1 MARPL
6 LLVATCP
13 LLLACSDRAPAPSPL
28 PPTASV
34 AIEGARLEPGGLRL
48 ERAGGSLATTAIGRA
63 GAPRT
68 LSKATPTRRD
78 GRAILDRDGVR
89 EWWVGGARGLELGYD
104 LARRPDG
111 EGELAVTLTLDHGT
125 RPVTVRVPSDGV
137 AAFVF
142 VDQALWLTFSELAAK
157 DASGRVLPSRFR
169 AAGPRLELVID
180 DHGALYPIAIDPIVS
195 SGTETKLSADVSGGA
210 GFGQAIAMTTDKLAI
225 KEAQPIP
232 GGSEAAVVLYRRSA
246 SDWSPSGRVT
256 LPVSSGGT
264 DSFGAFGDALGF
276 ATDGSVLVGDIRFS
290 YGSSTWAGGVF
301 GYAFSTSAYTAL
313 LKPASAAAD
322 DQFGFAI
329 GASSNSV
336 IVGARSTSG
345 AAGAAY
351 VFSPAA
357 GTVYTQ
363 QAKLT
368 PPSSTEYFGW
378 DVATDGDLAAVGCI
392 SDKAYSYRRTG
403 TSWSYDATLVG
414 SDTLSGD
421 AFGQR
426 LALAGSTLLVG
437 APGKLVGTDPSGQ
450 AYVFVAGGTGFTEQA
465 KLFTAPPVAGQAG
478 TAVAL
483 SADGN
488 TAFVGAPA
496 AAGGQGRVFAFKRTG
511 TTWSLARTIAPSDA
525 SSTNFGR
532 SLAVSGARLAVS
544 SPPSFVY
551 VYDPAL
557 GLALGGACVAS
568 TDCAAGSCVDGVC
581 CATSCTGQC
590 EACNLKGKE
599 GTCSPVSG
607 APVGAR
613 TACGGTGPLREHLRR
628 HDDHGLHRP
637 RRRDD
642 LRRGQLR
649 RLGARGARRSLR
661 REWRLHGLEPGAVR
675 HLRVRRRRLRSQVH
689 DRRGLRDRRAL
700 RRDRRVR
707 RQVDRRRQVRRRL
720 RVLERVLRRR
730 RVLRSRVRAGQCE
743 ACDRPSAPGTC
754 GAVTGAPHGAR
765 IACPK
770 PTCSLGVATTAACG
784 ASGACEVTTASCAP
798 YACAGTGCADS
809 CTSDT
814 DCATGTSCR
823 SGACLP
829 PVTDAGAP
837 AIAGGHRLCTVD
849 SECATGHCSDGVCC
863 DRACKEKC
871 HSCVVPGL
879 VGTCTAEPGL
889 DLRKECD
896 AARCSTTCGS
906 GACRPIRAGDQCA
919 PSVCT
924 GPSTLKGPS
933 TCSGAGASCDTAAAV
948 YECAPYARAR
958 RVPLEL
964 RQERRVRGRLRV
976 RHRHRP
982 LRDPGRGHGRR
993 VRDRAGRSPRRARV
1007 VGARGARPHAGE
1019 AADRIP
1025 AARPRTLNGARSLW
1039 RFAPPRRRILRGSE
1053 NR

>member
-180 DHGALYPIAIDPIVS
+180 DRGALYPIAIDPIVS

-368 PPSSTEYFGW
+368 PPSATEYFGW

-511 TTWSLARTIAPSDA
+511 TTWSLVRTIAPSDA

-568 TDCAAGSCVDGVC
+568 TDCAAGACVDGVC

-613 TACGGTGPLREHLRR
+613 TACGGTGPCASTC
-628 HDDHGLHRP
+628 DGTTTTACTAP
-637 RRRDD
+637 
-642 LRRGQLR
+642 GVTTTC
-649 RLGARGARRSLR
+649 GAASCDGSGRAVPVGHCDGSGACTASSPVPC
-661 REWRLHGLEPGAVR
+661 GTYACVGGACAAKCTTDADCATDARCDATGACVGKST
-675 HLRVRRRRLRSQVH
+675 VGGKCAAGSECSSGFCVDGACC
-689 DRRGLRDRRAL
+689 DRAC
-700 RRDRRVR
+700 
-707 RQVDRRRQVRRRL
+707 
-720 RVLERVLRRR
+720 
-730 RVLRSRVRAGQCE
+730 AGQCE

-798 YACAGTGCADS
+798 YACDGTGCAAS

-837 AIAGGHRLCTVD
+837 AIAGGLRLCTVD

-948 YECAPYARAR
+948 YECAPYACALGACLSSCGKSDECAAGFACDTATGRCETQVAATDGGCAIEQVGLPGAPAWLGLAVLALTRAR
-958 RVPLEL
+958 R
-964 RQERRVRGRLRV
+964 RT
-976 RHRHRP
+976 
-982 LRDPGRGHGRR
+982 
-993 VRDRAGRSPRRARV
+993 AS
-1007 VGARGARPHAGE
+1007 
-1019 AADRIP
+1019 
-1025 AARPRTLNGARSLW
+1025 RPRGLG
-1039 RFAPPRRRILRGSE
+1039 P
-1053 NR
+1053 